1 MGNETRLATFGAGCF
16 WHVEAAFA
24 ALDGVVSTQ
33 VGYMGGTVSDPTY
46 EMVCTDRT
54 GHAEVVHL
62 EYDPEVISYEQLLG
76 VFWDLHD
83 PTSLNRQG
91 PDVGA
96 QYRSAI
102 FFHDAEQEAAARA
115 AVRELE
121 ESGRYHRP
129 IVTEIVPAGP
139 FYRAEEY
146 HQQYFARH
154 FGLSPHQA
162 ALACAI
168 GTPAMRHAKKPS

>member
-1 MGNETRLATFGAGCF
+1 MAQETKVATFGAGCF

-33 VGYMGGTVSDPTY
+33 VGYMGGNVADPTY
-46 EMVCTDRT
+46 EMVCTDHT
-54 GHAEVVHL
+54 GHGEVVRV
-62 EYDPEVISYEQLLG
+62 EYDPAMISYEHLLE
-76 VFWDLHD
+76 VFWDVHD

-91 PDVGA
+91 PDVGT
-96 QYRSAI
+96 QYRSVI
-102 FFHDAEQEAAARA
+102 FFHDAEQERAARR

-121 ESGRYHRP
+121 ASGNYHRP
-129 IVTEIVPAGP
+129 IVTEITAAGP

-154 FGLSPHQA
+154 FGLSPQQA
-162 ALACAI
+162 ALAC
-168 GTPAMRHAKKPS
+168 GVGSPVMR

>member
-1 MGNETRLATFGAGCF
+1 MEHQTRIATFGAGCF

-24 ALDGVVSTQ
+24 ALEGVTSTA
-33 VGYMGGTVSDPTY
+33 VGYMGGTVTDPTY
-46 EMVCTDRT
+46 AMVCTDRT

-62 EYDPEVISYEQLLG
+62 EYNPQLISYQQLLE

-91 PDVGA
+91 PDVGT
-96 QYRSAI
+96 QYRSVI
-102 FFHDAEQEAAARA
+102 FCHDAQQEAAARA
-115 AVRELE
+115 AVRDLG
-121 ESGRYHRP
+121 ESGRYNRP
-129 IVTEIVPAGP
+129 IVTEIVPATT
-139 FYRAEEY
+139 FYRAEGY

-154 FGLSPHQA
+154 FGLSPQQA

-168 GTPAMRHAKKPS
+168 GTPAMRHAKKP

>member
-1 MGNETRLATFGAGCF
+1 MKHETRIATFGAGCF

-24 ALDGVVSTQ
+24 ALDGVVSTE
-33 VGYMGGTVSDPTY
+33 VGYMGGTVANPSY
-46 EMVCTDRT
+46 SMVCTDRT

-62 EYDPEVISYEQLLG
+62 EYDPAVISYEQLLE

-83 PTSLNRQG
+83 PTSLNCQG
-91 PDVGA
+91 PDVGT
-96 QYRSAI
+96 QYRSVI

-115 AVRELE
+115 AVRDLE
-121 ESGRYHRP
+121 QSGRYSKP
-129 IVTEIVPAGP
+129 IVTEIVAAAP

-146 HQQYFARH
+146 HQQYFARN
-154 FGLSPHQA
+154 FGLSPRQA

-168 GTPAMRHAKKPS
+168 GTPAMRHAKKP

>member
-1 MGNETRLATFGAGCF
+1 MAQETKLATFGAGCF

-33 VGYMGGTVSDPTY
+33 VGYMGGTITNPTY
-46 EMVCTDRT
+46 EMVCMDRT

-62 EYDPEVISYEQLLG
+62 EYDPEVISYEQLLE

-91 PDVGA
+91 PDVGT
-96 QYRSAI
+96 QYRSVI
-102 FFHDAEQEAAARA
+102 FYYDAEQQAGARA
-115 AVRELE
+115 AVRALE
-121 ESGRYHRP
+121 ESRRYHRP
-129 IVTEIVPAGP
+129 IVTEIVPATP

-154 FGLSPHQA
+154 FGLSPQQA
-162 ALACAI
+162 ALACAV
-168 GTPAMRHAKKPS
+168 GTPAMRHAKKP

>member
-1 MGNETRLATFGAGCF
+1 MGQETKLSTFGAGCF

-24 ALDGVVSTQ
+24 ALDGVVLTQ
-33 VGYMGGTVSDPTY
+33 VGYMGGTVPDPTY

-62 EYDPEVISYEQLLG
+62 EYDPDVISYGQLLDLY
-76 VFWDLHD
+76 WDLHD

-91 PDVGA
+91 PDVGS
-96 QYRSAI
+96 QYRSVI
-102 FFHDAEQEAAARA
+102 FFHDADQEAAARA
-115 AVRELE
+115 AVRALE
-121 ESGRYHRP
+121 ESARYSRP
-129 IVTEIVPAGP
+129 IVTEIAPAGI

-154 FGLSPHQA
+154 FGLSPQQA

-168 GTPAMRHAKKPS
+168 GTPAMRHARKP

>member
-1 MGNETRLATFGAGCF
+1 MAQETKLATFGAGCF
-16 WHVEAAFA
+16 WHVEAAYA
-24 ALDGVVSTQ
+24 ALDGVISTQ
-33 VGYMGGTVSDPTY
+33 VGYMGGTVSNPSY
-46 EMVCTDRT
+46 ESVCTDGT

-62 EYDPEVISYEQLLG
+62 EYDPDVISYEQLLEL
-76 VFWDLHD
+76 FWDLHD

-91 PDVGA
+91 PDIGS
-96 QYRSAI
+96 QYRSVI

-115 AVRELE
+115 AVRALE

-129 IVTEIVPAGP
+129 VVTEIVPAEP

-154 FGLSPHQA
+154 FGLSPQQA
-162 ALACAI
+162 ALACAV
-168 GTPAMRHAKKPS
+168 GTPAMRHAKK